1 MENKLK
7 TLQEAKSIFEKL
19 KTDPKS
25 VLFLKEKIDKRP
37 LKKLKISSYGKDNL
51 LLNLINLVEN
61 DIDQINQQEQ
71 IMSKKEKLIDQPCIA
86 LMVPFSLLMLMS
98 PT

>member
-7 TLQEAKSIFEKL
+7 TIQEAKSIFEKL
-19 KTDPKS
+19 KTDPKR
-25 VLFLKEKIDKRP
+25 VLFFKEKIDERL

-86 LMVPFSLLMLMS
+86 LMVPFSLFMLMS
-98 PT
+98 LT

>member
-19 KTDPKS
+19 KTNPKS
-25 VLFLKEKIDKRP
+25 VLFFKEKIDKRL

-61 DIDQINQQEQ
+61 DSDQINQQEQ

-86 LMVPFSLLMLMS
+86 LMVPFSLFMLMS

>member
-25 VLFLKEKIDKRP
+25 VLFFKEKIDKR
-37 LKKLKISSYGKDNL
+37 LLTKLKISSYGKDNL

-61 DIDQINQQEQ
+61 DSDQINQQEQ

-86 LMVPFSLLMLMS
+86 LMVPFSLFMLMS

>member
-25 VLFLKEKIDKRP
+25 VLFFKEKIDKRL

-61 DIDQINQQEQ
+61 DSDQINQQEQ

-86 LMVPFSLLMLMS
+86 LMVPFSLFMLMS

>member
-25 VLFLKEKIDKRP
+25 VLFFKEKINKRL

-61 DIDQINQQEQ
+61 DIDQINQQEK

-86 LMVPFSLLMLMS
+86 LMVPFSLFMLMS